1 MKKLYGMVDTKSPST
16 FKRLKVDATRNFPEN
31 CASFI
36 CQNHG
41 TRETSL
47 EFPSTTKP
55 VIVETTRNFLE
66 NCGPFV
72 RENNGFRKIYLEFP
86 SNTKRVK
93 VDSRRSFP
101 ENCGPQKRN
110 GSDTQCSVDAD
121 NKGCS
126 KVESAESSN
135 FEATGNTSCRL
146 TNGNQPLKLKEENH
160 QVQIS
165 VN

>member
-1 MKKLYGMVDTKSPST
+1 MLVETKMKKLYGMVDTKSPST
-16 FKRLKVDATRNFPEN
+16 FKRLKIHATRNFPEN
-31 CASFI
+31 C
-36 CQNHG
+36 
-41 TRETSL
+41 
-47 EFPSTTKP
+47 
-55 VIVETTRNFLE
+55 
-66 NCGPFV
+66 GPFV
-72 RENNGFRKIYLEFP
+72 CQNNGSRKIYPEFP

-101 ENCGPQKRN
+101 ENCGPQKRD